1 MLFYLDMRQFCME
14 SAKIFTIKLKAASC
28 YAAFYVLIAES
39 NFIWIVRVTPMKLA
53 YRLLCRLICRF
64 LSIEKMFEHKRID
77 FHSTILDFTG
87 AML

>member
-1 MLFYLDMRQFCME
+1 
-14 SAKIFTIKLKAASC
+14 
-28 YAAFYVLIAES
+28 
-39 NFIWIVRVTPMKLA
+39 MKLA
-53 YRLLCRLICRF
+53 YRLLYRMICRF